1 MIIFRY
7 LAREVL
13 SSMLAVSL
21 VLLMIIL
28 SARFVNY
35 LAEAAT
41 GKLDAGVLVTLL
53 VLRLPAYL
61 ELILPLGLFIG
72 ILFAYGR
79 LYLDSEMTVL
89 SACGMSDGRLVSYTM
104 ASSFVVALL
113 VGVFSLYL
121 GPEGVRA
128 SESLLAEQRN
138 RTDFET
144 LKPARFH
151 SLEKGAGTTYAAS
164 ISDDKKQLRDVF
176 MARVAPYIDDEAG
189 APNNDVAVLTA
200 KSGETVIEA
209 STGRKFLLLKDGRRY
224 IGNPGEQNYRVVEFE
239 SYSQI
244 LPQPDYSIKQKR
256 LTDGLT
262 TQKLFQ
268 AKSPEAKAALQWR
281 FSMPVLVLVVGFL
294 AVPLS
299 RTQPR
304 QGRYAKMLPAIIL
317 YMLYLVCINAARG
330 TIEEGTAPVPGILW
344 LVHLAFFTLGCV
356 LLVEKRLIFKR
367 QRRDLSKLVGP
378 NS

>member
-1 MIIFRY
+1 LIIFRY

-281 FSMPVLVLVVGFL
+281 FSMPVLVLVVGFF
-294 AVPLS
+294 
-299 RTQPR
+299 
-304 QGRYAKMLPAIIL
+304 GRALKP
-317 YMLYLVCINAARG
+317 N
-330 TIEEGTAPVPGILW
+330 TTASGAL
-344 LVHLAFFTLGCV
+344 
-356 LLVEKRLIFKR
+356 R
-367 QRRDLSKLVGP
+367 
-378 NS
+378 